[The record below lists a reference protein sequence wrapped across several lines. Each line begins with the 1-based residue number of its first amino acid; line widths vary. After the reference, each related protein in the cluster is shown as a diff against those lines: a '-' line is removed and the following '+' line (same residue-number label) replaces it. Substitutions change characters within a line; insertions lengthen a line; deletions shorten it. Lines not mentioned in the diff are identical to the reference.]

1 MQRNSVL
8 NERHRQLGSLLDGET
23 WNNMPL
29 PWSYSTNA
37 HDEVVATRTCAGL
50 YDVTALNLINVSG
63 KDAASVL
70 DQLVS
75 IEISR
80 LKPGSARL
88 AAEVDEQG
96 ALVDDIMVIRDGEE
110 AFRLSH
116 GGGKTK
122 EHLACL
128 AEGKDVKIEPD
139 LDVHILS
146 LQGPKSLQIL
156 SPHAAPGLETLPYFQ
171 HISTTLFGISVIIS
185 RGGYSGEL
193 GYEVYCASK
202 DAVFLWDQIL
212 AAGKPFG
219 AMAASWNALELTR
232 IEGALMFFPFEMP
245 EGDTTPWE
253 VNMSWAID
261 LDKKGNYIG
270 KDALLK
276 LRGRERIKLAG
287 IICDVPHAVE
297 AGSKLWIGSQE
308 VGVVTSASYSRYLMQ
323 SLALVHLL
331 PAYTALGT
339 RVMVKGTKAEC
350 FATVVKTPF
359 YDPLRQR
366 THGKH

>member
-1 MQRNSVL
+1 MQRNSIL

-29 PWSYSTNA
+29 PWRYSTDA
-37 HDEVVATRTCAGL
+37 HEEVIATRTRAGL

-75 IEISR
+75 IDIAR
-80 LKPGSARL
+80 LKPGCSRL
-88 AAEVDEQG
+88 AAEVNDDG
-96 ALVDDIMVIRDGEE
+96 ALVDDIMVIRDGPD

-116 GGGKTK
+116 GSGKTK
-122 EHLACL
+122 EHLDRVAQGREITIQ
-128 AEGKDVKIEPD
+128 AD
-139 LDVHILS
+139 LDTHILS

-156 SPHAAPGLETLPYFQ
+156 APHAALGLETLPYFQ
-171 HISTTLFGISVIIS
+171 HTTTTLFGVSVIIA

-202 DAVFLWDQIL
+202 NAVSLWDQIL
-212 AAGKPFG
+212 EAGKPYG
-219 AMAASWNALELTR
+219 AIAASWNALELTR
-232 IEGALMFFPFEMP
+232 IEGALLFFPFEMP

-253 VNMSWAID
+253 VNMSWAVD
-261 LDKKGNYIG
+261 LDKKGTYIG

-276 LRGRERIKLAG
+276 LRGRERVKQAG
-287 IICDVPHAVE
+287 LICDASYAVE
-297 AGSKLWIGSQE
+297 AGSKIFKDSLE
-308 VGVVTSASYSRYLMQ
+308 VGVVTSSSYSHYLMQ

-331 PAYTALGT
+331 PTHTALGT
-339 RVMVKGTKAEC
+339 RVVVKGLKGEC
-350 FATVVKTPF
+350 TACVVKTPF

-366 THGKH
+366 THGTP